1 MKNHVQCGDNLTL
14 PAPYDV
20 SSGDG
25 VLVGAIFGVAAC
37 DALTGADV
45 DIVTR
50 EVFTLDKVA
59 GDDFSIGEAAY
70 WDNAAKLVTVT
81 AAGNTRIGVAV
92 APAAAGT
99 GTVDV
104 RLNGSF

>member
-1 MKNHVQCGDNLTL
+1 MKNHVQCGDNLTI
-14 PAPYDV
+14 PAPYNV
-20 SSGDG
+20 SSGHG
-25 VLVGAIFGVAAC
+25 VQVGAIFGVASR
-37 DALTGADV
+37 DALAGADV
-45 DIVTR
+45 IIVTR

-70 WDNAAKLVTVT
+70 WDNAAKLVTT
-81 AAGNTRIGVAV
+81 TSAGNTRIGVAV
-92 APAAAGT
+92 APAGAGS